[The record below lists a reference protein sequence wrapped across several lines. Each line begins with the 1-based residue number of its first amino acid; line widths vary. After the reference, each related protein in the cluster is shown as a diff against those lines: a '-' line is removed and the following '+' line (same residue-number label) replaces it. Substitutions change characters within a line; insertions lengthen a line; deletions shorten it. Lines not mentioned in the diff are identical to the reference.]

1 MDQERFLR
9 EAAVAVG
16 VFTRPPL
23 PLPGLVS
30 AMGGSRGFLAPPPPP
45 TSTSPFNSSSLSHV
59 TANHSLIPS
68 SSSLACIPSSSSS
81 SNGISNSLDPSSASN
96 NNSGNSN
103 SNSNS
108 NNNNNSATNNNHP
121 SAINHNSFSTLGS
134 GFNNSNL
141 RSSSPLKD
149 EKDSKTK
156 DFISST
162 SNGNFFSGNGS
173 NNENTFHSGGL
184 PSSATGVGLSSAP
197 LAPTSSSSSSSSTSS
212 HTNEGGLWDPLQ
224 ESVQETAARLLFMA
238 VKWAKNLPSFSSL
251 AFRDQVVLLEEVW
264 AELFILNAVQ
274 WSLPLPSCPLLS
286 PSAHAHVLTN
296 AHKAAQA
303 AQDIRHLCDVTS
315 SFRELGV
322 DPAEFAYLKAIVLFR
337 PVRGLKDCSQVES
350 LQDQAQVMLGQH
362 ERTHYPARPARF
374 GRLLLL
380 LASLRNPPAYRI
392 QNLFFTATIGNTP
405 MEKIL
410 CDMYKS

>member
-1 MDQERFLR
+1 
-9 EAAVAVG
+9 
-16 VFTRPPL
+16 
-23 PLPGLVS
+23 
-30 AMGGSRGFLAPPPPP
+30 MGGSRGFLAPPPPP

-68 SSSLACIPSSSSS
+68 SSSLACIPSSS
-81 SNGISNSLDPSSASN
+81 
-96 NNSGNSN
+96 
-103 SNSNS
+103 
-108 NNNNNSATNNNHP
+108 T
-121 SAINHNSFSTLGS
+121 
-134 GFNNSNL
+134 
-141 RSSSPLKD
+141 
-149 EKDSKTK
+149 
-156 DFISST
+156 
-162 SNGNFFSGNGS
+162 
-173 NNENTFHSGGL
+173 
-184 PSSATGVGLSSAP
+184 TGVGLSSAP

-322 DPAEFAYLKAIVLFR
+322 DPAEFAKINFCF